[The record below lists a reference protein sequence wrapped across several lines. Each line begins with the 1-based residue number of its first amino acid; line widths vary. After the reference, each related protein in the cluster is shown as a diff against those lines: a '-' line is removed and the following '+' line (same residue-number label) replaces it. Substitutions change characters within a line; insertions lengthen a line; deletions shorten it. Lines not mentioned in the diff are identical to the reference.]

1 MKSRF
6 AALVGVAALVL
17 APAAA
22 EPWSSGPPDE
32 RTGAPGEATCRAFGC
47 HESFPLNSG
56 GGSVTITGI
65 PPAFA
70 QGAAYDLIVR
80 LRKTGQERWGFQL
93 RTRTASGA
101 QGGTLEVTNATQTQI
116 SVTNGISY
124 LKHKLDGTFLGQ
136 ADSASW
142 AFRWIAPNFGTGAVT
157 FYVAGNASDRS
168 GGPEGD
174 YIYTAAL
181 ASNDPT
187 PVESRTWGRVKS
199 LFR

>member
-1 MKSRF
+1 MKSRC
-6 AALVGVAALVL
+6 AALAGAVSLL
-17 APAAA
+17 LTHAAA
-22 EPWSSGPPDE
+22 EPWSSGPPDA
-32 RTGAPGEATCRAFGC
+32 RTGAPGEETCRAFGC

-56 GGSVTITGI
+56 GGSVTITGV
-65 PPAFA
+65 PPAYD
-70 QGAAYDLIVR
+70 QGITYDLVVR

-93 RTRTASGA
+93 RTRTSQGA
-101 QGGTLEVTNATQTQI
+101 QGGTLQVTNAVQTQI
-116 SVTNGISY
+116 SVSNGIGY

-142 AFRWIAPNFGTGAVT
+142 AFRWIAPNAGTGAVT

-174 YIYTAAL
+174 YIYTAAI
-181 ASNDPT
+181 ASNDRT
-187 PVESRTWGRVKS
+187 PVESRSWGRVKS